1 MPAQPVNRDRLL
13 RRLTELAQIGRS
25 ESGGVTRPGFSPADL
40 EARRYMVR
48 EAENSG
54 LPTAVDAAG
63 NLWLGPRPHP
73 GTTTLVLGSH
83 LDTVVDA
90 GPLDGVYGVVSAL
103 EAVENLTS
111 LNLLAHPVTAVAFA
125 NEEGALHPQPF
136 WGSLAAS
143 GQLSTPAAATTAY
156 NGTLLRDA
164 IAQAGGNLDA
174 IDQARLDPHQLLA
187 YLELHI
193 EQGPVLER
201 ECIPIGIVD
210 AIVGRVQLEVELMG
224 AAAHAGT
231 TPMPGRSDALTA
243 AAEIVLAVED
253 LPVADWCQVATV
265 GRLEAAPNSPNTIAG
280 LVRLTVDVRDADE
293 GQLHQAAGEAVR
305 RIESIVQRRTVK
317 ASCTRAASSK
327 PVLTDAALRRS
338 IAAAA
343 ARRAVPT
350 LPLTSGAGHDAQM
363 MAAITPAAMIFVP
376 SVGGVSHVPH
386 EDTSPDDLILGA
398 QMLQDTALALTS
410 HPGSLA

>member
-1 MPAQPVNRDRLL
+1 MSVQPVDRARLL
-13 RRLTELAQIGRS
+13 RRLTELAQVGRS
-25 ESGGVTRPGFSPADL
+25 ASGGVTRPGFSPADL

-103 EAVENLTS
+103 EAVENLAS
-111 LNLLAHPVTAVAFA
+111 LDLAHPVTAVAFA

-143 GQLSTPAAATTAY
+143 GQLPTPAATPTAY
-156 NGTLLRDA
+156 DGTLLRDA
-164 IAQAGGNLDA
+164 ITRAGGNLDA
-174 IDQARLDPHQLLA
+174 IDQARLDPGQLLA

-201 ECIPIGIVD
+201 ERIPIGIVD
-210 AIVGRVQLEVELMG
+210 AIVGRVQLEVDFMG
-224 AAAHAGT
+224 TAAHAGT
-231 TPMPGRSDALTA
+231 TPMPGRSDALAA
-243 AAEIVLAVED
+243 AAEIVLAVEG
-253 LPVADWCQVATV
+253 LPAAGWCQVATV

-293 GQLHQAAGEAVR
+293 AQLHLAADEAVR
-305 RIESIVQRRTVK
+305 RIESIAQRRTVK
-317 ASCTRAASSK
+317 ASCTRAASSR

-338 IAAAA
+338 IVAAADL
-343 ARRAVPT
+343 RTVPT

-363 MAAITPAAMIFVP
+363 MAALTPTAMIFVP
-376 SVGGVSHVPH
+376 SIGGVSHVPH
-386 EDTSPDDLILGA
+386 EDTDPDDLVQGA
-398 QMLQDTALALTS
+398 QLLQDTALTLAS
-410 HPGSLA
+410 RPGSLR

>member
-1 MPAQPVNRDRLL
+1 MPAQSVNGDRLL
-13 RRLTELAQIGRS
+13 RGVTELAQIGRS

-40 EARRYMVR
+40 DAHHYMVR

-54 LPTAVDAAG
+54 LPTAVDAAR
-63 NLWLGPRPHP
+63 NPWLGPRPHP

-90 GPLDGVYGVVSAL
+90 GTLNGTYGVVSAL
-103 EAVENLTS
+103 EAVDNLAS
-111 LNLLAHPVTAVAFA
+111 LGFLAHPVVTVAFA
-125 NEEGALHPQPF
+125 NEEGARHPRPF

-143 GQLSTPAAATTAY
+143 GQLLTPAAATTAY
-156 NGTLLRDA
+156 DGALLRGA
-164 IAQAGGNLDA
+164 LARAGGNLDA
-174 IDQARLDPHQLLA
+174 IEQAGLDLHQLLA

-201 ECIPIGIVD
+201 ERMPIGIVD
-210 AIVGRVQLEVELMG
+210 LIVGRVQLEVELTG

-231 TPMPGRSDALTA
+231 TPMPGRSDACAAA

-253 LPVADWCQVATV
+253 LVADWCQVATV
-265 GRLEAAPNSPNTIAG
+265 CRIEAAPNSPNTITG
-280 LVRLTVDVRDADE
+280 LVRLTVDVRDTDE
-293 GQLHQAAGEAVR
+293 GQLHQAADEAVR
-305 RIESIVQRRTVK
+305 RIESIAQRRTVK

-327 PVLTDAALRRS
+327 PALTDAALRRS

-350 LPLTSGAGHDAQM
+350 LPLTSGAGHDAQV
-363 MAAITPAAMIFVP
+363 MADITPAAMIFVP
-376 SVGGVSHVPH
+376 SIGGVSHTPH
-386 EDTSPDDLILGA
+386 EDNSPDDVVLGA

>member
-25 ESGGVTRPGFSPADL
+25 ENGGVTRPGFSPADL

-54 LPTAVDAAG
+54 LPTTVDAAG
-63 NLWLGPRPHP
+63 NLWLGPRPHL

-111 LNLLAHPVTAVAFA
+111 LDLAHPVTSVAFA

-143 GQLSTPAAATTAY
+143 GQLPTPAAAPTAY
-156 NGTLLRDA
+156 DGTLLRDVLTR
-164 IAQAGGNLDA
+164 AGGNLDA
-174 IDQARLDPHQLLA
+174 IDKARLDPHQLLA
-187 YLELHI
+187 YIELHI

-201 ECIPIGIVD
+201 ERIPIGIVD

-231 TPMPGRSDALTA
+231 TPMPGRSDALAA

-253 LPVADWCQVATV
+253 LPAADCCQVATI

-280 LVRLTVDVRDADE
+280 LVHLTVDVRDADE
-293 GQLHQAAGEAVR
+293 GQLRQAADEAVR
-305 RIESIVQRRTVK
+305 RIESIAQRRTVK

-376 SVGGVSHVPH
+376 SIGGVSHVPH
-386 EDTSPDDLILGA
+386 EDTSPDDLVLGA

>member
-48 EAENSG
+48 EAESSD
-54 LPTAVDAAG
+54 LRTAVDAAG

-103 EAVENLTS
+103 EAVENLAS
-111 LNLLAHPVTAVAFA
+111 LNLAHPVTAVAFA

-143 GQLSTPAAATTAY
+143 GQLSTPAATTTAY
-156 NGTLLRDA
+156 DGTLLRDA
-164 IAQAGGNLDA
+164 IAQAGGNLDL

-231 TPMPGRSDALTA
+231 TPMPGRSDALAA

-253 LPVADWCQVATV
+253 LPAAGWCQVATV
-265 GRLEAAPNSPNTIAG
+265 GRLEAAPNSPNTISG

-293 GQLHQAAGEAVR
+293 AQLHQAADEAVR
-305 RIESIVQRRTVK
+305 RIESIAQRRTVK

-386 EDTSPDDLILGA
+386 EDTSPDDLVLGA